1 MATKPTQFS
10 ELQKLLINVA
20 ENKCDAFINAHINKN
35 WPTQESEANPI
46 PSTLPEFDVEA
57 GENDVYYNKVVFL
70 KKYNTIYTKGT
81 FFGNTW
87 DLQNSISAN
96 GITVKYDPTQNKIVT
111 TVDAAKYSDGAWSG
125 TMTNVVDAQSVKD
138 YVDDFVKTAVDAAAV
153 TAMEYKGGLTQ
164 AGFDA
169 FANAEDKQLLDGNV
183 WVAEEVI
190 TISATVKAEKGDT
203 IIVHYD
209 ESLENKLDYVVIERN
224 VDNTVTASGNFTQNQ
239 ILVAADNKQT
249 AQTTGY
255 FLGSDVTEYT
265 AFGTANTLATEA
277 GTAAYVVGKLGELNA
292 EVTYNANVNN
302 YVSYAYNQTDGLITY
317 VNIDLKVAEYTYT
330 AGSEGTLSTFTYNND
345 ADSYGLIDH
354 EILNNYMS
362 YVSDAIGA
370 LDMDHSVTTL
380 TEVDND
386 YLKVEENSGADDD
399 NDYNYAISLNV
410 VNLSD
415 VVGMTY
421 DETTGTWVA
430 PEGSS
435 LKNGLANA
443 ADVANE
449 LISDEKVIA
458 AALNDHEARIDT
470 LEDFVGDINGTIQDQ
485 LVIGDVTVNGLQVE
499 ETTYGLVNTTLLVSV
514 INALDPWGEYT
525 GE

>member
-1 MATKPTQFS
+1 MATQFS
-10 ELQKLLINVA
+10 DLQKLLINVKFD
-20 ENKCDAFINAHINKN
+20 KCDAFINAHINDT
-35 WPTQESEANPI
+35 WPITETEDNPR

-70 KKYNTIYTKGT
+70 QKYNTIYTKGT

-87 DLQNSISAN
+87 DLIQDLQNGISAN
-96 GITVKYDPTQNKIVT
+96 GITVKYNPNATNGPAIET
-111 TVDAAKYSDGAWSG
+111 TVDPAKYDKDSDTWDKPS
-125 TMTNVVDAQSVKD
+125 NVVTGSTVKE
-138 YVDDFVKTAVDAAAV
+138 YVDAKVADAVAEATAAMNYRGQITEANFDDKKSKASNGDVYVVDGDFTIGTGENAEKVEDGDLVIFAKEGTEDATYTIVQKNLDGAV
-153 TAMEYKGGLTQ
+153 TA
-164 AGFDA
+164 
-169 FANAEDKQLLDGNV
+169 
-183 WVAEEVI
+183 
-190 TISATVKAEKGDT
+190 
-203 IIVHYD
+203 
-209 ESLENKLDYVVIERN
+209 
-224 VDNTVTASGNFTQNQ
+224 ASNFTANQ
-239 ILVAADNKQT
+239 ILVAAGNNKT
-249 AQTTGY
+249 SYTTGY
-255 FLGSDVTEYT
+255 STGGATFATTGDTSYI
-265 AFGTANTLATEA
+265 LATEKA
-277 GTAAYVVGKLGELNA
+277 TAAYVVGKLGELDA
-292 EVTYNANVNN
+292 SVTYNANVNN

-317 VNIDLKVAEYTYT
+317 VNIGLKVAEYTYT

-458 AALNDHEARIDT
+458 AALNDHEARIDA

-485 LVIGDVTVNGLQVE
+485 LVIGEVTVDGLIA
-499 ETTYGLVNTTLLVSV
+499 TKTNDGLVNADLLVSV
-514 INALDPWGEYT
+514 INALDPWQDYE
-525 GE
+525 